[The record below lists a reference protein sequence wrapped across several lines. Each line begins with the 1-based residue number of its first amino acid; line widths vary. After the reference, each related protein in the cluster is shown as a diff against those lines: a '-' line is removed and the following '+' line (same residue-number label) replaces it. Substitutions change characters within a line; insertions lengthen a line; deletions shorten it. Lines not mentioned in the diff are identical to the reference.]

1 MKYFR
6 SVYAK
11 NPTVSIRAAERGM
24 RIPYDSG
31 MLTVLGSSSS
41 GNCYLLDVGGEIL
54 VIEVGVDVR
63 ELQKALNWDY
73 SRVAGCIISHQH
85 RDHAGGLVKVLKNMG
100 LCTFC
105 LREVFSAA
113 GVAGHPFARE
123 VQPLHGF
130 HVGGFRIFP
139 VPVPHDVPCL
149 AYVIEHDGMGR
160 TFFIT
165 DAFMCEYRIP
175 GVAHWMVEA
184 NYTDEGLGERVLS
197 GTTPK
202 IVADRVRTTH
212 MSVHTAEQL
221 LAANDLSATEDVL
234 LIHMSEDEPE
244 IRTKITHA
252 QR

>member
-1 MKYFR
+1 MNYFR

-11 NPTVSIRAAERGM
+11 NPTISIRVAERGM
-24 RIPYDSG
+24 RIPYDNG
-31 MLTVLGSSSS
+31 VLTVLGSSSS

-73 SRVAGCIISHQH
+73 SRVVGCIISHQH
-85 RDHAGGLVKVLKNMG
+85 KDHAGELVKVLNKG
-100 LCTFC
+100 LFTFG

-113 GVAGHPFARE
+113 GVARHPFVRE

-130 HVGGFRIFP
+130 YVGGFKVFP

-149 AYVIEHDGMGR
+149 AYVIEHDGLGR

-175 GVAHWMVEA
+175 GVVHWMVEA
-184 NYTDEGLGERVLS
+184 NYTDEGLEERVLS
-197 GTTPK
+197 GKTLK
-202 IVADRVRTTH
+202 MVADRVRTTH
-212 MSVHTAEQL
+212 MSVRTAEQL
-221 LAANDLSATEDVL
+221 LAANDLSAAKDVL
-234 LIHMSEDEPE
+234 LIHLSEDEPE
-244 IRTKITHA
+244 IREKMSSF
-252 QR
+252 